1 MTVVETRPATGRG
14 QETTLVINEGVN
26 SEGVSY
32 RQVTVAF
39 QGSGPALLVISE
51 PVTRWSQE
59 TVETFIASIR

>member
-1 MTVVETRPATGRG
+1 MTVVETRPATVRG

-59 TVETFIASIR
+59 TVETFIAFIR

>member
-1 MTVVETRPATGRG
+1 VRG

-26 SEGVSY
+26 SEGVTY
-32 RQVTVAF
+32 RWVTAAF
-39 QGSGPALLVISE
+39 QGKGGPALLVISE

>member
-1 MTVVETRPATGRG
+1 LTVVESYPATVRG
-14 QETTLVINEGVN
+14 QETTLVVNEGVN